1 MTNEERLAKV
11 QAIEYRD
18 RHLLLSIGAVL
29 ALVLVMGI
37 GYFGSSFIH
46 ARIEAARIRA
56 EEAARAAALPG
67 VDALTTQSLAVI
79 SKTNIVTQITSSRV
93 EEAKLQAQKE
103 AEEALLA
110 SQVPDGYAF
119 MEYDQEQIHK
129 GELQLINK
137 DHEYFFLESDLLSL
151 LYDQIGGNYYLGSFN
166 LQLTKNTAD
175 HLHQMLAGY
184 YEATGDENILV
195 LSGYRSKEESDEIYS
210 NESENISSEYAD
222 SFTMQGGFSEHHS
235 GMAVDIGNFTTGS
248 YIHAYEDNVS
258 WFYDHAHEYGFILR
272 YPENKQSVTGIA
284 YEDWHFRYLGEAVA
298 SDIYKKKLCLEE
310 WIENIHEYSVHDP
323 YLITLDDGSVYEA
336 YYVPGDQLSENGLI
350 NVPVPE
356 GREYTVSGDNEEGI
370 IVVSKR

>member
-1 MTNEERLAKV
+1 MTNEERLAQV

-18 RHLLLSIGAVL
+18 RHMLISFGAL
-29 ALVLVMGI
+29 LVLVLVVAI
-37 GYFGSSFIH
+37 GYFGRSYIER
-46 ARIEAARIRA
+46 RIEEARIRA
-56 EEAARAAALPG
+56 EEAARLATGPG
-67 VDALTTQSLAVI
+67 IGALTTQSLSI
-79 SKTNIVTQITSSRV
+79 TSKTNIITQITSSKV
-93 EEAKLQAQKE
+93 EEAKLRAQQE

-110 SQVPDGYAF
+110 SQVPDGYAY
-119 MEYDQEQIHK
+119 MEYELDQVHK

-137 DHEYFFLESDLLSL
+137 DHEYYFLESDLLSL

-184 YEATGDENILV
+184 YEATGDENILI
-195 LSGYRSKEESDEIYS
+195 LSGYRSREESDEIYS
-210 NESENISSEYAD
+210 SESENIGQEYAD

-248 YIHAYEDNVS
+248 YIREYEDNIP
-258 WFYDHAHEYGFILR
+258 WFYEHAHEYGFILR

-284 YEDWHFRYLGEAVA
+284 FEDWHFRYLGIPVA
-298 SDIYKKKLCLEE
+298 SDIYQKKLCLEE
-310 WIENIHEYSVHDP
+310 WITNIREYSVRDP
-323 YLITLDDGSVYEA
+323 YLISLADGSVYEV
-336 YYVPGDQLSENGLI
+336 YYVPDTQLSENGLV

-356 GREYTVSGDNEEGI
+356 GREYTISGDNEAGV